1 MRLYELVSLLRL
13 VFHSWRK
20 FKGERL
26 AFAVELVRDR
36 LGALAGWPT

>member
-1 MRLYELVSLLRL
+1 

-36 LGALAGWPT
+36 LDTIARGTA